1 MGQACHIV
9 NHESWGQNPQYI
21 YTFIYFLWVLLVHLQ
36 QSHLRSNANAPRMLI
51 KYQQPFRIIAGVVR
65 ICTITPQVW
74 LVAHYIPSTQFFPP
88 RQIHDEKTKKFLSLH
103 HHHHQ
108 PRPQSSI
115 RKWEKHKTYTELQ
128 LAQKFVGTVSDA
140 KKCWERE
147 REREL
152 QWHDID
158 KCMWC
163 SMDTLSKWKGLGFQ
177 IPPYQVRYSN
187 PRSLG
192 TITKCIIHSSNSLF
206 LNSQNRIFFLIL
218 KLPFFI
224 MTLIYIYLVVWW
236 SGWMIEAPGNH
247 KRHQVRRDRLN
258 QKFH

>member
-1 MGQACHIV
+1 MKRDIYYTWTQAGHPVSVVQSQAMSCSKAACSSSANMGQACHIV

-21 YTFIYFLWVLLVHLQ
+21 CTFIYFLWVSLVHLQ
-36 QSHLRSNANAPRMLI
+36 QSHLSSNANAPRMLI

-88 RQIHDEKTKKFLSLH
+88 RQIHDEKTKKLLSL

-115 RKWEKHKTYTELQ
+115 KKWEKHKTYRVAACSKICQ
-128 LAQKFVGTVSDA
+128 HSSWC
-140 KKCWERE
+140 KKMLRERE

-163 SMDTLSKWKGLGFQ
+163 SMDTLSKWKWLGFQ
-177 IPPYQVRYSN
+177 IPPY
-187 PRSLG
+187 
-192 TITKCIIHSSNSLF
+192 
-206 LNSQNRIFFLIL
+206 
-218 KLPFFI
+218 
-224 MTLIYIYLVVWW
+224 
-236 SGWMIEAPGNH
+236 
-247 KRHQVRRDRLN
+247 
-258 QKFH
+258 